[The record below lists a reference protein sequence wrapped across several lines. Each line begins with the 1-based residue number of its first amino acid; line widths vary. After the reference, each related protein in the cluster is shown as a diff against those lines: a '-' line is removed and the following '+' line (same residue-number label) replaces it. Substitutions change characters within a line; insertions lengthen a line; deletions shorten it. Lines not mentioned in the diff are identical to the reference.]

1 MLNLFAPP
9 TFQNDLFGSEY
20 ITIRP
25 DATIGDSGPI
35 DFIIRGNKEYLD
47 LRETTLNLE
56 VKVVNADGTNILPA
70 VDKDDVAIINNAMH
84 SMFSDVSL
92 YLNDKLVDGGDDLY
106 HLKAY
111 MSTVFKYSEKAQ
123 KNQLFAIGFIKDD
136 PYLMDGVKASA
147 FLKRKV
153 WTQNGA
159 IKQFYGKL
167 QGSIFEQER
176 AIPPGVD
183 IRIKLERAKD
193 ALALLSTIPNGKPRI
208 EIVKA
213 TLNVLQVKV
222 HPSILQEQMTMLAHN
237 TPMIYPVNRIEMHI
251 ESLKEKTIGDVKDN
265 LFHGKVPK
273 YIVMAM
279 TSTAAFYGDY
289 TKNPF
294 NFKHYNMES
303 LHLTRDGESVM
314 FEKME
319 FSFKNEKILKEYMS
333 LYQSNNML
341 GKNASLPITF
351 EEFQHGYTHF
361 QWNLSDDRQ
370 GKNVSAAQTAN
381 LCLTF
386 KFEQP
391 TPEPITMI
399 FYGIVDGSVLI
410 YGDQSVVVDGI

>member
-9 TFQNDLFGSEY
+9 NIQNDLFGCEY
-20 ITIRP
+20 ITVRP
-25 DATIGDSGPI
+25 DATITDTGPI
-35 DFIIRGNKEYLD
+35 DFIIRDNKEYLD
-47 LRETTLNLE
+47 LRETALNLE
-56 VKVVNADGTNILPA
+56 VKVVNADGSNILP
-70 VDKDDVAIINNAMH
+70 VTDKDDVAIINNAMH
-84 SMFSDVSL
+84 SVFSDVSV
-92 YLNDKLVDGGDDLY
+92 YLNEKLVEGGDDLY

-111 MSTVFKYSEKAQ
+111 MSTVFKFSDKAEKG
-123 KNQLFAIGFIKDD
+123 QLFATGFIKDD
-136 PYLMDGVKASA
+136 PHHMDSVKASA

-153 WTQNGA
+153 WTQNGT

-167 QGSIFEQER
+167 HGSIFEVDR
-176 AIPPGVD
+176 VIPPGVD
-183 IRIKLERAKD
+183 IRIKFDRSKD
-193 ALALLSTIPNGKPRI
+193 ALALLSTIPSGKPRI
-208 EIVKA
+208 VIVKA
-213 TLNVLQVKV
+213 SLHFLQVKV
-222 HPSILQEQMTMLAHN
+222 HPTILQHHMTMLARN
-237 TPMIYPVNRIEMHI
+237 EPFIYPLNRIEMHI
-251 ESLKEKTIGDVKDN
+251 VSIKDKTIGDVKDN

-303 LHLTRDGESVM
+303 LHLTRDNENIM

-319 FSFKNEKILKEYMS
+319 FSFKNENVLREYMS
-333 LYQSNNML
+333 LYQSNNVL
-341 GKNASLPITF
+341 GKNTSLPITY

-361 QWNLSDDRQ
+361 QWNLSDDRK
-370 GKNVSAAQTAN
+370 GTNASIAQSAN

-399 FYGIVDGSVLI
+399 FYGIMDSNVLI

>member
-9 TFQNDLFGSEY
+9 TYQNELFGSEY

-35 DFIIRGNKEYLD
+35 DFIIKGNKEYLD

-123 KNQLFAIGFIKDD
+123 KNQLFSIGFIKDD
-136 PYLMDGVKASA
+136 PYSMDSVKASA

-153 WTQNGA
+153 WTQNGT

-183 IRIKLERAKD
+183 VRIKFERAKD
-193 ALALLSTIPNGKPRI
+193 SLALLSTIPSGKPRI

-222 HPSILQEQMTMLAHN
+222 HPSILQEQMTRLAHN
-237 TPMIYPVNRIEMHI
+237 TPMIYPVNRVEMHI

-303 LHLTRDGESVM
+303 LHLTRDGENIM

-319 FSFKNEKILKEYMS
+319 FSFKNEKVLKEYMS

-370 GKNVSAAQTAN
+370 GKNASPAQTAN